1 MYSLNIIIVSE
12 PSSGIDEDKD
22 KVDVASGGLVQEGSA
37 TLISEKDAFYDN
49 RMLSGGVAPPKKSM
63 EENAGSNQY
72 KIAGIQDGLKTDE
85 AKSSTDLDLSTKL
98 PDDANTLFDVPP
110 FEHHSEPPIPY
121 QNSDIDIKA
130 GGHASYPEE
139 LTLYYL
145 DPQGGVQGPFLG
157 ADIISW
163 YEDGYF
169 GLELPVRLSQAPDD
183 VPFRPL
189 VEVMPHLG
197 QKPQSHPPAVCDE
210 SAESLDS
217 AQSKFEAAILTS
229 ASSGK
234 SDQAS
239 KWDSES
245 NAVDPKRG
253 DHDASLPSRTGWLS
267 SHETGK
273 DTANI
278 SSRQQNIP
286 ESVTQDA
293 EGLFPLCLDFYL
305 LLKGSFDLFVFC

>member
-1 MYSLNIIIVSE
+1 MYNLNVLSVSE
-12 PSSGIDEDKD
+12 PASGIDEDRD
-22 KVDVASGGLVQEGSA
+22 KVAAAFGGLGQDGSA

-49 RMLSGGVAPPKKSM
+49 RMLSGAVGTSPPKKSI
-63 EENAGSNQY
+63 EENAACNQY
-72 KIAGIQDGLKTDE
+72 RIAGIQDGLKTDE
-85 AKSSTDLDLSTKL
+85 TKSSTDLDLSTKL
-98 PDDANTLFDVPP
+98 PDDSNTLFDVPP
-110 FEHHSEPPIPY
+110 FEHHSEPPMTY

-183 VPFRPL
+183 VSFRPL

-197 QKPQSHPPAVCDE
+197 QKLQSHPPALCDE
-210 SAESLDS
+210 NAESLDS

-267 SHETGK
+267 SPETGK
-273 DTANI
+273 DTTNI
-278 SSRQQNIP
+278 SSHQQNIP
-286 ESVTQDA
+286 EPATQDA
-293 EGLFPLCLDFYL
+293 EGLFSLCFEFL
-305 LLKGSFDLFVFC
+305 SFA